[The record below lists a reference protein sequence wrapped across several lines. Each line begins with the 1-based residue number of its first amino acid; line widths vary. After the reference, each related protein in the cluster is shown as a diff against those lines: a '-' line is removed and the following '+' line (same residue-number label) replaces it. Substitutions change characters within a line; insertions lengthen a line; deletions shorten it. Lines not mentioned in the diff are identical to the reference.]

1 MFGMRHTTTTP
12 LALLVGLLLLC
23 ARPAAAQTSL
33 TVYGGYRG
41 GGNFQQTASPN
52 TTLELKSAA
61 AASVSLDWVI
71 DASRQVEVFASRQAT
86 EIPASVT
93 GTISPVVPLTVSY
106 LHLGGTNFFEGTVG
120 RGPYVVGGL
129 GITYL
134 APGLPGLSAEVR
146 PSMNVGLGYQLPLAS
161 SLALRFEVRGY
172 ITLVNSSANLFCSGG
187 CVLSIKGDGLT
198 QGEAMLGLAYS
209 F

>member
-1 MFGMRHTTTTP
+1 
-12 LALLVGLLLLC
+12 
-23 ARPAAAQTSL
+23 
-33 TVYGGYRG
+33 VYGGYRG
-41 GGNFQQTASPN
+41 GGTFAQTASPN
-52 TTLELKSAA
+52 ATLELQSAA

-86 EIPASVT
+86 QIPASAT
-93 GTISPVVPLTVSY
+93 GAISPVVPLTVSY
-106 LHLGGTNFFEGTVG
+106 LHLGGTNFFDGTVG

-161 SLALRFEVRGY
+161 SLALRFELRGY

-187 CVLSIKGDGLT
+187 CVLSIKGDALT

>member
-1 MFGMRHTTTTP
+1 MPGMRHTTP
-12 LALLVGLLLLC
+12 SLALLTGLLLLG
-23 ARPAAAQTSL
+23 AWPAAAQTAV
-33 TVYGGYRG
+33 TVFGGYRG
-41 GGNFQQTASPN
+41 GGTFQQTASPN
-52 TTLELKSAA
+52 ATLELKSAA

-86 EIPASVT
+86 EIPASVS
-93 GTISPVVPLTVSY
+93 GTVSPVVPLTVSY

-198 QGEAMLGLAYS
+198 QGEAMLGLAYT